1 MVLLKYLLGL
11 SKQVAIDLVLFIWKI
26 LGAGGDIKV
35 DIRGRVSD
43 LQEII
48 MLLGRQGYVS

>member
-35 DIRGRVSD
+35 DIRGRVSN

-48 MLLGRQGYVS
+48 MLLGRQGYVF